1 MFVIEPKEK
10 QYKTIKVWLQDQTQV
25 EEGCLKQAINL
36 SQLPF
41 LHQWVCLMPD
51 THEGFGMPI
60 GGVIALKDM
69 IIPNAVGVDIGCG
82 MAFVATNI
90 HKSEFSEN
98 EYKQLVGDIMRDI
111 PTGFAHHKA
120 KQSSTILDEA
130 LKCLDAYPREL
141 VDEIERA
148 YYQIGTLGG
157 GNHFIEIQ
165 EDVQGVLGIM
175 IHSGSRNFG
184 LKIANY
190 FNQVAKDLNEKWKSP
205 IPKFY
210 DLSYLPT
217 NTAEGKA
224 YIQWMNLAL
233 EFAREN
239 RQKMLMVVQNKL
251 QKRLSHIVFNNEV
264 NAHHNYAALEEHYGE
279 QVWIHRKGA
288 IRTLKGELGII
299 PGAMGSFSYIVEG
312 LGNQEAFNSCS
323 HGAGRKM
330 SRSKA
335 KQLYSV
341 EKTILDLNQQ
351 GIVLGKTKKS
361 DVSDECRWA
370 YKDIDFV
377 ISQELDLAR
386 PVKKLKTLCV
396 IKG

>member
-1 MFVIEPKEK
+1 MFVIESKEK
-10 QYKTIKVWLQDQTQV
+10 QNKPIKVWLEDQTQI
-25 EEGCLKQAINL
+25 EDGCLKQAINL

-60 GGVIALKDM
+60 GGVVALKDT

-90 HKSEFSEN
+90 HKSALSEN

-111 PTGFAHHKA
+111 PTGFAHHKK
-120 KQSSTILDEA
+120 KQPCTVLDKA
-130 LKCLDAYPREL
+130 RSNFDGYVKEL
-141 VDEIERA
+141 VDEIDRG
-148 YYQIGTLGG
+148 YYQLGTLGS

-165 EDVQGVLGIM
+165 EDEDGFLGIM

-184 LKIANY
+184 FKIANY
-190 FNQVAKDLNEKWKSP
+190 FNQVAKNLNEKWKSP
-205 IPKFY
+205 VPKSF
-210 DLSYLPT
+210 DLAYLPT
-217 NTAEGKA
+217 ETVEGKA
-224 YIQWMNLAL
+224 YTQWMNLAL

-239 RQKMLMVVQNKL
+239 RQKMLEVVKNKL
-251 QKRLSHIVFNNEV
+251 EKKLHSITFHDEV
-264 NAHHNYAALEEHYGE
+264 NAHHNYAALEEHHGE
-279 QVWIHRKGA
+279 QLWIHRKGA

-312 LGNQEAFNSCS
+312 LGNPETFTSCS

-335 KQLYSV
+335 KQVYSV
-341 EKTILDLNQQ
+341 DKTILDLNHQ

-361 DVSDECRWA
+361 DISDECRWA

-377 ISQELDLAR
+377 ISQELDLIR